1 MGPRTLTDGLH
12 MQQVAIGIDL
22 GGTQVRAALV
32 DEQGRILARAAEPT
46 DALAG
51 PDRVLAQICGLA
63 DGLLAAS
70 NPASVVGVGVSSP
83 GPLDTVAGVATD
95 IPTLSGFVDFP
106 LKAEL
111 QKRFPFPVDLENDAI
126 AAAIGEWQFGIGK
139 GLDNLVY
146 VTVSTGIG
154 GGVISDGRV
163 VRGRKGMAAHVG
175 HMSVVPNG
183 ELCPCGNRGC
193 FEAYGSGPAFA
204 RRARIRAMESSGTT
218 IGSDGR
224 AIDSRSI
231 FAAARNGDRLA
242 NQLVDEE
249 AEILGRGF
257 TSLIHIF
264 SPDIIVM
271 GGGLSHEFDRLQPG
285 IQAYI
290 TQWAMPAFKDVKVML
305 AALDQNSGLV
315 GAAAL
320 AFLTGKATRT

>member
-1 MGPRTLTDGLH
+1 

-32 DEQGRILARAAEPT
+32 DEQGRILTRLAEPT
-46 DALAG
+46 AALAG

-63 DGLLAAS
+63 DRLLAAS
-70 NPASVVGVGVSSP
+70 KTASVVGVGVSAP
-83 GPLDTVAGVATD
+83 GPLDTVSGVATD
-95 IPTLSGFVDFP
+95 IPTLAGFVDFP

-139 GLDNLVY
+139 GFDNLVY

-183 ELCPCGNRGC
+183 DLCPCGNRGC

-204 RRARIRAMESSGTT
+204 RRAQMRAMESRETT
-218 IGSDGR
+218 LGSDGSV
-224 AIDSRSI
+224 IDSRSV

-242 NQLVDEE
+242 HQLIDEE

-290 TQWAMPAFKDVKVML
+290 SQWAMPAFKDVRVML

-320 AFLTGKATRT
+320 AFLAGKVASIDHL